1 MLKSPKHVFWEA
13 LLLTVVVFFLGLLIG
28 VAFEAGR
35 VDEVNKYYAV
45 SEISL
50 MDVLALNDLVNL
62 QAETPNHTDIGAG
75 CMGLIDSNLL
85 FADRIYEEA
94 RQLER
99 YDSAGRITEDIK
111 LAHRKYDLMRT
122 FLWINSIRTFN
133 TCSGQTN
140 FNVVVYLYEYET
152 RDLTKKATQSVWSKI
167 LFDLKQEVA
176 GDIVLIPIAVDSNLS
191 SLDYLLSD
199 YNIEEYPVVIVNNRY
214 VISDLTSVDEIK
226 RYMN

>member
-1 MLKSPKHVFWEA
+1 
-13 LLLTVVVFFLGLLIG
+13 
-28 VAFEAGR
+28 
-35 VDEVNKYYAV
+35 
-45 SEISL
+45 
-50 MDVLALNDLVNL
+50 
-62 QAETPNHTDIGAG
+62 
-75 CMGLIDSNLL
+75 
-85 FADRIYEEA
+85 
-94 RQLER
+94 
-99 YDSAGRITEDIK
+99 
-111 LAHRKYDLMRT
+111 MRT